1 MPLSLEERLSLK
13 NQALEM
19 TAKQNNLIAMAS
31 KLPQEQALK
40 VMNVAAYTGMDLK
53 EAAKYPHS
61 VIESI
66 ISPTEYESLK
76 NDALKTYEF
85 LQDPVY
91 MAAVRSKRNVMNLA
105 NLEQKSQYGT
115 ALLNGIKGIGRGVL
129 GTVKMASD
137 FLGKGSEENQ
147 SLMSPEEKMWHQEG
161 GTNLFHAVSE
171 AMDNAIKSE
180 YLKGEEREQGFWLD
194 VAETAPQIAAQI
206 ALAFVSSGTSMAFMG
221 SQIAGSEYLKLRDEG
236 VDIERAG
243 IAAVLDAAAQT
254 PLEKIGLDRLFKAVK
269 TTGLKEKLAEFSKTA
284 LTEAMTEWI
293 QQYPESIVEIWAKK
307 PNFSA
312 DERSQQFYNDFWQ
325 TTKEGAYQGLVAAPF
340 GFLGGA
346 VKVSM
351 QKQVTQANAEQ
362 VSSQIDDMRKSGI
375 DPVILQ
381 AHAESINPNDKVYID
396 GQALAMFQ
404 STDTELAE
412 QLGLTDE
419 QIQKAATTG
428 QDIEVPASKYKV
440 AMMERPEIEAKL
452 KNDIKAEEDGLTV
465 NQAKSRNVKDIK
477 KAQDEYLQEQNE
489 MNIEKK
495 KIYDNLREA
504 GVGSEQSKNT
514 LALLVSNAYQMSD
527 NPAQYLRDN
536 APMFQRQMYVNQGG
550 MKQPLNTD
558 VNPDEKVQPVDITN
572 ALPETVVT
580 NKDLVKHIKNLV
592 AEKTQLSTADSKAIM
607 SILPKDVKHIV
618 YSSNKKINRTESKI
632 RKSGLLSI
640 KDLIKNSVL
649 IESEP
654 NTKTSKKPNVE
665 AYHRFYVP
673 VKINDKIHTVRIVA
687 EEQKGSL
694 SIDPKDVN
702 LYDVIIEKNRI
713 AQQGMPND
721 LSLWGA
727 DNGSFERTTP
737 ANLTQSENQK
747 GGIVPV
753 GSSMEKNHPTKRST
767 SNDAVVTLMAD
778 GSLSNIS
785 IRDMLSGVKDTDG
798 NYYFQSEV
806 TNTKFEKSL
815 VSAGFKMINELTE
828 NEKSIATLGKMLGN
842 EIRFFDGPAEFNGAN
857 RNGVSYI
864 NRNGDKGIEW
874 AFWHE
879 STHALKQSN
888 PGLYNEV
895 YEALKDTVTEK
906 QISDYRKLLVN
917 DILSDTEIIEEII
930 ADEIGNIAIKPE
942 VLKTLQQIDG
952 NVFERFI
959 AAIKRMFTEI
969 KYEVSKANTGLTEE
983 QIKLIEN
990 HSKDIF
996 KLVDDTKYYQN
1007 ENNPRGAI
1015 QWNEEGRAIIT
1026 LFEKADAST
1035 IVHELVGHFFTEN
1048 IMRNGKNA
1056 DAPEWVKD
1064 SYNKLLKQSGLNDW
1078 DTATKEQQTEFHEKM
1093 AKWAEMYLM
1102 EGKAPS
1108 AELRGVFRRFKNWIT
1123 RVYETLRQAK
1133 VEIPENVRQVFDR
1146 MLATDEA
1153 IREMEI
1159 VEQYKQRLL
1168 EKTLDGLSQLAKN
1181 ELDKVLEN
1189 TSEEAENILREKM
1202 MNFIS
1207 ADNQYEIQQERI
1219 KSIERFTK
1227 AVSSEPLYRAIDIVE
1242 SDFKDGFKN
1251 AQDFAENYIKRETKE
1266 NSRYNE
1272 EIEFKFDMLAESLG
1286 FSSGSELAQKILNSP
1301 SKDEEIQNRVDDH
1314 INKQFEDLY
1323 GNAEKIADEARNAMY
1338 NEEGAYKLAVEQQ
1351 IIEEKLGRVLKA
1363 DERRQL
1369 AALAKQEAKLMVQ
1382 KEIARLPI
1390 KKATRLQTYVTAERN
1405 AAVKCQKAL
1414 MKGDYESADYW
1425 KSVQL
1430 FNHAMVIESLA
1441 TKRKYEGIT
1450 KYLNKQKK
1458 SKKETWKKEEH
1469 FNQAAAL
1476 LEKFGFSRKDF
1487 EPQPGQ
1493 ESLEQWVNRISEEND
1508 NIAIEPW
1515 LFNYPPTDFNSLT
1528 LEQCEDI
1535 TNAVKNIKRIAQME
1549 DKFFREDIKES
1560 ISETV
1565 STVTEKLVDRKDV
1578 YVPEAQPDIKRW
1590 SIQQYF
1596 RSAEKIATFLN
1607 KLDNWHDFGYFHDL
1621 IYKPVYDASNKASNI
1636 LHEIKK
1642 LSDESLNKWYS
1653 KDEQKLL
1660 NKKIFYEE
1668 LGVSVNKRYLFEMAS
1683 HVGNEH
1689 NFAVLAST
1697 PPVGLKKSPI
1707 WVEKNIDATKEN
1719 IMQFLENNLS
1729 YNDWQYV
1736 QDGWN
1741 IINKLWPMAQEV
1753 HAKMTGFSMK
1763 KVEAVPFKV
1772 ALPDGEVLTLDG
1784 GYYPLKEDR
1793 RASNLAEKREAEGQ
1807 LLYTEGFSLYTP
1819 KTFTGYTNKRVLGA
1833 RYSIDL
1839 NVSNRYSHIQAVTHD
1854 IAFREVITDLRRLL
1868 NNKEFKNIIEQKTG
1882 QEGYGAIR
1890 DFVAA
1895 AATSKTNPSN
1905 IGQDFLDST
1914 ANVLREKAVVAAL
1927 MFNVKTA
1934 MQNLANPFLYGQA
1947 VDGFTHI
1954 DSLHAF
1960 FNRGIFGHWTS
1971 GEQFKNDRKFVFE
1984 KSAFMR
1990 DRMETPDFIMNEFH
2004 GDKENFWT
2012 KWGGRILAETDNL
2025 TCIPAWLEAYHK
2037 KIREGANEHDAV
2049 MFADTLI
2056 ERSVGSGRKID
2067 TAPLLR
2073 GDPVSRTLTMFGS
2086 FMNTQ
2091 YNAWE
2096 RELGIAFRDKNPA
2109 AAGRLITMVGA
2120 RILLFSIASMLL
2132 AGEFPDSEDDE
2143 WMKEWASEILTYP
2156 IKLFPILGNVG
2167 AVAMNYLIGAK
2178 TMGVRMSPIESMGDT
2193 LTRVASTGK
2202 GVIEGRKDSADFIEA
2217 GSNVASYFVPYPQQF
2232 NKWFWNAYDILAND
2246 MDPELQDIYKRRPA
2260 RER

>member
-236 VDIERAG
+236 VDTERAG
-243 IAAVLDAAAQT
+243 IAAVLDAAVQT
-254 PLEKIGLDRLFKAVK
+254 PLEKIGLDRLFKVVK
-269 TTGLKEKLAEFSKTA
+269 TAGVKQKLAEISKTT

-293 QQYPESIVEIWAKK
+293 QQYPESIVEIWAKN

-351 QKQVTQANAEQ
+351 QKQVAQANAEQ
-362 VSSQIDDMRKSGI
+362 VSSQIEDMRKSGI

-381 AHAESINPNDKVYID
+381 AHAESINPNDKIYID

-440 AMMERPEIEAKL
+440 AMMKRPEIEAKL
-452 KNDIKAEEDGLTV
+452 KNDIKTEEEGLTV
-465 NQAKSRNVKDIK
+465 NQANSRNVKDIK
-477 KAQDEYLQEQNE
+477 KAQEEYLQEQNE

-514 LALLVSNAYQMSD
+514 LALLVSNAYRMSD
-527 NPAQYLRDN
+527 NPVQYLRDN
-536 APMFQRQMYVNQGG
+536 APLFQRAMYVNQEG
-550 MKQPLNTD
+550 MKQPLNAD

-607 SILPKDVKHIV
+607 SILPKDVQHIV
-618 YSSNKKINRTESKI
+618 YSSRKNLKSKEHKI
-632 RKSGLLSI
+632 RKGSLLSI
-640 KDLIKNSVL
+640 KDLIHNSVL

-694 SIDPKDVN
+694 SINPKDVN
-702 LYDVIIEKNRI
+702 LYDVII
-713 AQQGMPND
+713 
-721 LSLWGA
+721 
-727 DNGSFERTTP
+727 
-737 ANLTQSENQK
+737 
-747 GGIVPV
+747 
-753 GSSMEKNHPTKRST
+753 EKNHPTKRST

-778 GSLSNIS
+778 GSFKKHRPVQVDASRATLGTADGVYSNIS

-806 TNTKFEKSL
+806 TNTQFEKSL
-815 VSAGFKMINELTE
+815 VSAGFKIVNDLTE

-864 NRNGDKGIEW
+864 NRNGDRGIEW

-930 ADEIGNIAIKPE
+930 ADELGNIAIKPE
-942 VLKTLQQIDG
+942 ALKTLQQIDG
-952 NVFERFI
+952 NVLERFI
-959 AAIKRMFTEI
+959 AAIKRMLTEI

-1015 QWNEEGRAIIT
+1015 QWNDEGRAVIT

-1048 IMRNGKNA
+1048 IMRNGINA
-1056 DAPEWVKD
+1056 DAPEFVKD
-1064 SYNKLLKQSGLNDW
+1064 AYNKLLKQSGLEDW

-1123 RVYETLRQAK
+1123 KIYETLRQSK
-1133 VEIPENVRQVFDR
+1133 VDIPEDVRQVFDR

-1159 VEQYKQRLL
+1159 VEQYKQRLP
-1168 EKTLDGLSQLAKN
+1168 EKTLDGLSQSAKN

-1189 TSEEAENILREKM
+1189 TSEEAENILRERM

-1207 ADNQYEIQQERI
+1207 ADNQYEMQQERI

-1227 AVSSEPLYRAIDIVE
+1227 AVSNEPLYRAIDIVE

-1251 AQDFAENYIKRETKE
+1251 AQDFAENYIEWTEKE
-1266 NSRYNE
+1266 NSKYNE
-1272 EIEFKFDMLAESLG
+1272 ETELKFDLIAESLG
-1286 FSSGSELAQKILNSP
+1286 FSSGHELAQKILNSP

-1314 INKQFEDLY
+1314 VTKQFEDLY
-1323 GNAEKIADEARNAMY
+1323 GNAEKIAEEARNAMY
-1338 NEEGAYKLAVEQQ
+1338 NEKGAYKLAVEQQ

-1363 DERRQL
+1363 EERRQL
-1369 AALAKQEAKLMVQ
+1369 AVLARQEAKLMAQ

-1414 MKGDYESADYW
+1414 MKDDYESADYW

-1430 FNHAMVIESLA
+1430 FNHAMVMESLA

-1458 SKKETWKKEEH
+1458 SKKDTWKKEEH

-1476 LEKFGFSRKDF
+1476 LEKFGFFRKDF

-1493 ESLEQWVNRISEEND
+1493 ETLEQWVNRISEEND
-1508 NIAIEPW
+1508 SIAIEVW
-1515 LFNYPPTDFNSLT
+1515 LFNCPPTDFNSLT

-1578 YVPEAQPDIKRW
+1578 YIPEAQPDIKRW

-1596 RSAEKIATFLN
+1596 RSAEKITTFLN

-1621 IYKPVYDASNKASNI
+1621 IYKPVYDAANKASNI

-1642 LSDESLNKWYS
+1642 LSDKSLNKWYS

-1668 LGVSVNKRYLFEMAS
+1668 LGVSVNKRYLLEMAS

-1719 IMQFLENNLS
+1719 IMQFLKNNLS

-1807 LLYTEGFSLYTP
+1807 PLYTEGFSLYTP

-1905 IGQDFLDST
+1905 IGQRFLDST

-2037 KIREGANEHDAV
+2037 KTREGANEHDAV

-2132 AGEFPDSEDDE
+2132 AGEFPDSEDNE

-2167 AVAMNYLIGAK
+2167 AVAMDYLIGAK

-2217 GSNVASYFVPYPQQF
+2217 GSNVASYFAPYPQQF
-2232 NKWFWNAYDILAND
+2232 NKWFWNAYDILVND
-2246 MDPELQDIYKRRPA
+2246 MEPELQDVYKRRPK

>member
-53 EAAKYPHS
+53 EATKYPHS

-236 VDIERAG
+236 VDTERAG
-243 IAAVLDAAAQT
+243 IAAVLDAAVQT
-254 PLEKIGLDRLFKAVK
+254 PLEKIGLDRLFKVVK
-269 TTGLKEKLAEFSKTA
+269 TAGVKQKLAEISKTT

-293 QQYPESIVEIWAKK
+293 QQYPESIVEIWAKN

-351 QKQVTQANAEQ
+351 QKQVAQANAEQ
-362 VSSQIDDMRKSGI
+362 VSSQIEDMRKSGI

-452 KNDIKAEEDGLTV
+452 KNDIKTEEEGLTV
-465 NQAKSRNVKDIK
+465 NQASSRNVKDIK
-477 KAQDEYLQEQNE
+477 KAQEEYLQEQNE

-514 LALLVSNAYQMSD
+514 LALLVSNAYRMSD

-536 APMFQRQMYVNQGG
+536 APIFQRQLYLNQGG
-550 MKQPLNTD
+550 MKQPLNAD

-580 NKDLVKHIKNLV
+580 NKDLVSHIKNLV
-592 AEKTQLSTADSKAIM
+592 AEKTQLSTADNKAIM
-607 SILPKDVKHIV
+607 SILPKDVRHIV
-618 YSSNKKINRTESKI
+618 YSSNKNMAKHEKAARNNS
-632 RKSGLLSI
+632 LLSI
-640 KDLIKNSVL
+640 KELIQNSVL
-649 IESEP
+649 IESIP
-654 NTKTSKKPNVE
+654 NKKKDKKPSVS

-673 VKINDKIHTVRIVA
+673 VKNNNKNYTVRIVA
-687 EEQKGSL
+687 EEQNGSL
-694 SIDPKDVN
+694 QINPRDVN

-713 AQQGMPND
+713 AQQGMSND

-727 DNGSFERTTP
+727 DN
-737 ANLTQSENQK
+737 
-747 GGIVPV
+747 
-753 GSSMEKNHPTKRST
+753 
-767 SNDAVVTLMAD
+767 

-806 TNTKFEKSL
+806 TNTQFEKSL

-864 NRNGDKGIEW
+864 NRNGDRGIEW

-942 VLKTLQQIDG
+942 ALKTLQQIDG

-969 KYEVSKANTGLTEE
+969 KYEVNKANTGLTEE
-983 QIKLIEN
+983 QIQLIEN

-1015 QWNEEGRAIIT
+1015 QWNDEGRAIIT

-1035 IVHELVGHFFTEN
+1035 IVHELVGHFFTEELL
-1048 IMRNGKNA
+1048 IEGAKENA
-1056 DAPEWVKD
+1056 PAWMKKD
-1064 SYNKLLKQSGLNDW
+1064 RDTILKHSGIEDW
-1078 DTATKEQQTEFHEKM
+1078 NTATKEQQTEFHEKM
-1093 AKWAEMYLM
+1093 AKWAETYLM

-1108 AELRGVFRRFKNWIT
+1108 MGLRSVFSKFKRWIT

-1133 VEIPENVRQVFDR
+1133 VDIPEDVRQVFDR
-1146 MLATDEA
+1146 MLASEEA

-1159 VEQYKQRLL
+1159 VEQYHKRLDD
-1168 EKTLDGLSQLAKN
+1168 KVIKNLDDKFKN
-1181 ELDKVLEN
+1181 ELDNKLLAAHDKAVD
-1189 TSEEAENILREKM
+1189 ILRKKI

-1207 ADNQYEIQQERI
+1207 ADNKNQMEQERI
-1219 KSIERFTK
+1219 KATGEITK
-1227 AVSSEPLYRAIDIVE
+1227 IVSNDSLYRAIDIVE
-1242 SDFKDGFKN
+1242 VDFKDSFKS
-1251 AQDFAENYIKRETKE
+1251 AKKLAENYIEWETKE
-1266 NSRYNE
+1266 NSNYNE
-1272 EIEFKFDMLAESLG
+1272 ETEFKFDMLAESLG

-1301 SKDEEIQNRVDDH
+1301 TKSEEIQNRVDEYM
-1314 INKQFEDLY
+1314 NKKFDDIY
-1323 GNAEKIADEARNAMY
+1323 KSKEKIEEEARNAMY
-1338 NEEGAYKLAVEQQ
+1338 NDESAYYIALEQ
-1351 IIEEKLGRVLKA
+1351 IILKSELEKITQKDSVFKETTEAREEVKKEEKQRKDEERELKRQKREQVKIDREAYLRLAIVLK
-1363 DERRQL
+1363 DECKYL
-1369 AALAKQEAKLMVQ
+1369 AQ
-1382 KEIARLPI
+1382 KEISTMPI
-1390 KKATRLQTYVTAERN
+1390 KKAINPKSFISAERN
-1405 AAVKCQKAL
+1405 AAVNAAKAL
-1414 MKGDYESADYW
+1414 MKKDYEMARRW

-1430 FNHAMVIESLA
+1430 FNHAMVMESLA

-1458 SKKETWKKEEH
+1458 SKKDTWKKEEH

-1493 ESLEQWVNRISEEND
+1493 ESLGQWVSRMNELDD
-1508 NIAIEPW
+1508 NVAIEDW
-1515 LFNYPPTDFNSLT
+1515 LIYAYPQSVNDLT
-1528 LEQCEDI
+1528 LDQCEDI
-1535 TNAVKNIKRIAQME
+1535 VNALKNIKHIAKKESEVFQQEYKKVIEEGMSQLEKLE
-1549 DKFFREDIKES
+1549 DKYQPGLGQDDKPESTRERYIALIENRDTLLAKLDGDTEGFFTKNFGLRTQLS
-1560 ISETV
+1560 G
-1565 STVTEKLVDRKDV
+1565 DR
-1578 YVPEAQPDIKRW
+1578 EAQLNL
-1590 SIQQYF
+1590 QY
-1596 RSAEKIATFLN
+1596 AEKENEALHKWMPTKKELN
-1607 KLDNWHDFGYFHDL
+1607 Q
-1621 IYKPVYDASNKASNI
+1621 A
-1636 LHEIKK
+1636 
-1642 LSDESLNKWYS
+1642 
-1653 KDEQKLL
+1653 
-1660 NKKIFYEE
+1660 NKKVFYED
-1668 LGVSVNKRYLFEMAS
+1668 LGVSVDRFTLIEIALHTGTDSNRQRLFGSKPVGDDEFNNKQKLWVEGDAIQSEKNVMEFLEKNLTEKDWDFVQDLWDNMAWLWPLS
-1683 HVGNEH
+1683 QEVQKNTKGFIEKGLPLKS
-1689 NFAVLAST
+1689 FAVR
-1697 PPVGLKKSPI
+1697 LKDGRI
-1707 WVEKNIDATKEN
+1707 KE
-1719 IMQFLENNLS
+1719 I
-1729 YNDWQYV
+1729 
-1736 QDGWN
+1736 
-1741 IINKLWPMAQEV
+1741 K
-1753 HAKMTGFSMK
+1753 
-1763 KVEAVPFKV
+1763 
-1772 ALPDGEVLTLDG
+1772 G
-1784 GYYPLKEDR
+1784 GYTPLNRDTRGGSRPNSSTIRDDEPLSKQNSR
-1793 RASNLAEKREAEGQ
+1793 MKTMH
-1807 LLYTEGFSLYTP
+1807 TE
-1819 KTFTGYTNKRVLGA
+1819 TGYTKKRTNVKYPVNISRNNRFQNIQDTIHDICFRETVNDFRRIMNNEDFVKLLKRKIGRA
-1833 RYSIDL
+1833 RYS
-1839 NVSNRYSHIQAVTHD
+1839 
-1854 IAFREVITDLRRLL
+1854 AFRDYLFTVADPFSKPEVSAADKLLGDAASWLRRRTVNYSIVLNIGTAVQNIMNTPLYAKAIDGFGYADCFRGLGRGLL
-1868 NNKEFKNIIEQKTG
+1868 D
-1882 QEGYGAIR
+1882 A
-1890 DFVAA
+1890 V
-1895 AATSKTNPSN
+1895 NPSRYKY
-1905 IGQDFLDST
+1905 
-1914 ANVLREKAVVAAL
+1914 AR
-1927 MFNVKTA
+1927 
-1934 MQNLANPFLYGQA
+1934 
-1947 VDGFTHI
+1947 
-1954 DSLHAF
+1954 AF
-1960 FNRGIFGHWTS
+1960 VYS
-1971 GEQFKNDRKFVFE
+1971 
-1984 KSAFMR
+1984 KSAFMKER
-1990 DRMETPDFIMNEFH
+1990 ASNPDFTLTDLQNY
-2004 GDKENFWT
+2004 DRKEYEKKLT
-2012 KWGGRILAETDNL
+2012 EWGTNLLVFTDNL
-2025 TCIPAWLEAYHK
+2025 TAIPMWNEAFEKRLNMGYSE
-2037 KIREGANEHDAV
+2037 REAIV
-2049 MFADTLI
+2049 FADNLIRKTL
-2056 ERSVGSGRKID
+2056 GSGRATD
-2067 TAPLLR
+2067 VAPLMR
-2073 GDPVSRTLTMFGS
+2073 GGDLARSLTMFQG
-2086 FMNTQ
+2086 FFNTQ
-2091 YNAWE
+2091 YQQWS
-2096 RELGIAFRDKNPA
+2096 REYRIFLKEKDVIRLTSFVASKWLFVCLGNFFLMGGDP
-2109 AAGRLITMVGA
+2109 
-2120 RILLFSIASMLL
+2120 F
-2132 AGEFPDSEDDE
+2132 DEDDE
-2143 WMKEWASEILTYP
+2143 KDLLADILTYP
-2156 IKLFPILGNVG
+2156 TSLFGPAGQFVAGIVKGAFGFKDYGYRLTPAQSMMENTISTAKTAGKAIGGDKELTDVIEPAANLIAFRYGTPYQLNKLF
-2167 AVAMNYLIGAK
+2167 
-2178 TMGVRMSPIESMGDT
+2178 
-2193 LTRVASTGK
+2193 
-2202 GVIEGRKDSADFIEA
+2202 
-2217 GSNVASYFVPYPQQF
+2217 F
-2232 NKWFWNAYDILAND
+2232 NGCDILFND
-2246 MDPELQDIYKRRPA
+2246 MDPEYKDIFKRRPK